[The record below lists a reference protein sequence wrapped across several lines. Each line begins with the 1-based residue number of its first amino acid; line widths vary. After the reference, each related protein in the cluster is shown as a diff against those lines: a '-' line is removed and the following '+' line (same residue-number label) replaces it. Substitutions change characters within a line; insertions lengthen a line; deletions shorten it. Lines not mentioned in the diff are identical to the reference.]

1 MGGPPRVPPLR
12 MPSWSSRADP
22 TAGPSGPP
30 PPNPDQWLLDIKAVF
45 NKPSDKVFLDQLI
58 AKGVTVTA
66 FDKIRFDDP
75 FYDGTKW
82 TVKVFNAGG
91 TQGSNNIELIRR
103 SSASENASTIFHEG
117 VHALQPSS
125 MAWNEK
131 EYDAYTKEEQWR
143 IDHGLSA
150 RPGFRTTDSSGA
162 VVPDVAAIKAFVDSK
177 YPIATTT
184 TSTGVVER
192 VVGMRASDGKTEV
205 VRSDGT
211 RGFRDPKPGD
221 TFPGPK
227 VTDPPTGLPVDLS
240 KLK

>member
-1 MGGPPRVPPLR
+1 
-12 MPSWSSRADP
+12 MPSWSARTGP
-22 TAGPSGPP
+22 TGTGSSSPP

-45 NKPSDKVFLDQLI
+45 NKPSDQAFLDQLI

-75 FYDGTKW
+75 YYDGTKW

-91 TQGSNNIELIRR
+91 TQGSNNIEMIRR
-103 SSASENASTIFHEG
+103 TNAAENAATIFHEG

-125 MAWNEK
+125 MSWSEK

-143 IDHGLSA
+143 IDHGLSG
-150 RPGFRTTDSSGA
+150 RPGFRTTDASGA
-162 VVPDVAAIKAFVDSK
+162 VVPDVAAIRAFVDSK
-177 YPIATTT
+177 YPIATST
-184 TSTGVVER
+184 TSTGVVEK
-192 VVGMRASDGKTEV
+192 VVGVTADGKTRV

-211 RGFRDPKPGD
+211 SGVREPKLGD

-227 VTDPPTGLPVDLS
+227 VTDPPTGLPVDLK